1 MFIITGRTPND
12 KTPHRSERP
21 EYTGAG
27 HLFDL
32 MKDSGYGNVQMYEE
46 RELWINGRRGCN
58 ACVTVTIYKHSIVAT
73 AEPDKVTVG
82 AMKRALR
89 REFPEHT
96 FYTSNGADYLRVDA
110 DRWTGDNVA
119 PRNE

>member
-1 MFIITGRTPND
+1 MFIITGRKPND
-12 KTPHRSERP
+12 KTLHRSERP
-21 EYTGAG
+21 EYTGAM
-27 HLFDL
+27 LL
-32 MKDSGYGNVQMYEE
+32 ANSMEKRGYGNVQMYEE
-46 RELWINGRRGCN
+46 RELWINGRRGCT
-58 ACVTVTIYKHSIVAT
+58 ACMTVTIYEHSIVAT
-73 AEPDKVTVG
+73 ADPDKITES

-96 FYTSNGADYLRVDA
+96 FYTGNGADYLRVDA